1 VTAAGLAAA
10 AGAIAAGL
18 EAVRAALRDRR
29 LNGPAR
35 GRGGAAMLAGIGR
48 IALRWAPAL
57 GRRPAALAGSRTRVG
72 AAAAGM
78 SAQDVGAFRAGAL
91 VVFGTL
97 AVAVL
102 ELIGGAGAILPALV
116 MLGLGVVYADV
127 WLRSIDRLRRER
139 IEREAPA
146 LLELV
151 AAAVAAG
158 VLLDAAL
165 AGARRAATGPLA
177 DELDLARA
185 NIGLGHPR
193 RAELLDLA
201 ERTGSPSLGGL
212 ALAVSLS
219 DRLGVPLADALRRAA
234 RRARAERL
242 RVVSERAAAAA
253 PRVLL
258 VVVFLLV
265 PAALIPMAAAIG
277 LSVAGTATGP

>member
-10 AGAIAAGL
+10 AGAIVAGL

-29 LNGPAR
+29 LNEPAR

-48 IALRWAPAL
+48 IAFRWAPAL
-57 GRRPAALAGSRTRVG
+57 GRRPAALAGSRTRVA

-78 SAQDVGAFRAGAL
+78 SAEDVAALRAGAL

-97 AVAVL
+97 AVAAL

-127 WLRSIDRLRRER
+127 WLRSVDRARRER

-151 AAAVAAG
+151 AAAVASG

-165 AGARRAATGPLA
+165 AGARAAATGPLA

-277 LSVAGTATGP
+277 LSVAGAVTGP